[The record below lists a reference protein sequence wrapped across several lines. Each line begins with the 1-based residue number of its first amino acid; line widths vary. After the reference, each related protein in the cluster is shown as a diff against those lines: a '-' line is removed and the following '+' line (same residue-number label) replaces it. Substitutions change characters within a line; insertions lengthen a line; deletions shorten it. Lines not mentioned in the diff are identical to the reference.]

1 MDIERTLVYEF
12 EKGLNPQN
20 LEASKIPAEVLG
32 YGEISIILQIGDNT
46 GVAFKRMPLFSN
58 PEAAQVYERQFHE
71 YCRYLSDAGFR
82 LPHHETLIIE
92 IPDRPVVL
100 YIAQER
106 LPADRFV
113 HRLIRRLGPEQAVAA
128 TEKIIAEIHKVWKF
142 NGSSDS
148 ALQLAIDAQVS
159 NWVLLESGETFYV
172 DTSTPLYRKDGV
184 EQMDPELFL
193 QSAPVF
199 LRWLIRWLFLKDV
212 MNRYYDSR
220 LVYMDLAA
228 NLYKEKSPELIPEVI
243 RCINRYLSSGQQPLN
258 QKEVEKYYKEDKRIW
273 TVFLAFRRIDRWM
286 TTKLFRKRYEFLLPG
301 RIER

>member
-113 HRLIRRLGPEQAVAA
+113 HRLIRRLGPEQAVAV

>member
-71 YCRYLSDAGFR
+71 YCRYLSDAGFT